1 MGYWDFPTELMDFL
15 QRHPPGRALDLG
27 CGTGINV
34 ITFARRD
41 SRSLGSISPVSLA
54 NISKMNL
61 LFFFIDGLGLGS
73 NDPET
78 NPLVRANMPALNNLL
93 NGQRLISDT
102 VPFESDRATL
112 LALDACLNIEGM
124 PQSATG
130 QAALLTGQNIPALVG
145 RHYGPKPNQ
154 AITDIVKNRNLF
166 KALKKE
172 GRSAAFLNAYPPS
185 YFEAIYS
192 GRRIYAA
199 IPLAATSAG
208 ISLRTAADLDRGE
221 AISADFTAQ
230 GWRDHL
236 GLTDTPVLS
245 LPAAGQRLVKL
256 AQEFDFSLFEYW
268 LSDYAGHRQN
278 MLEACRLL
286 ESFDQVLGGLLQSWD
301 ENKGIIV
308 ITSDHGNLEDLSS
321 RRHTKNPVPA
331 LVIGASHLRAQFTRS
346 LHDLTNIAP
355 AILQF
360 LKVK

>member
-1 MGYWDFPTELMDFL
+1 
-15 QRHPPGRALDLG
+15 
-27 CGTGINV
+27 
-34 ITFARRD
+34 
-41 SRSLGSISPVSLA
+41 
-54 NISKMNL
+54 MNL

-78 NPLVRANMPALNNLL
+78 NPLARANIPVLNSLL
-93 NGQRLISDT
+93 NGQHLVSDT
-102 VPFESDRATL
+102 VPFEGDRTTL
-112 LALDACLNIEGM
+112 LALDACLNIAGV

-130 QAALLTGQNIPALVG
+130 QATLLTGQNIPALVG

-154 AITDIVKNRNLF
+154 AVADIVKNRNIF
-166 KALKKE
+166 KYLQND

-208 ISLRTAADLDRGE
+208 MSLRTAADLERGE

-236 GLTDTPVLS
+236 GHHDTPLLS
-245 LPAAGQRLVKL
+245 LPAAGQRLANL

-278 MLEACRLL
+278 MLEACRLI
-286 ESFDQVLGGLLQSWD
+286 ESLDQVLGGLLQAWD
-301 ENKGIIV
+301 ENKGIILV
-308 ITSDHGNLEDLSS
+308 TSDHGNLEDLSS
-321 RRHTKNPVPA
+321 RRHTQNPVPA
-331 LVIGASHLRAQFTRS
+331 LVIGASNLRAQFTRS